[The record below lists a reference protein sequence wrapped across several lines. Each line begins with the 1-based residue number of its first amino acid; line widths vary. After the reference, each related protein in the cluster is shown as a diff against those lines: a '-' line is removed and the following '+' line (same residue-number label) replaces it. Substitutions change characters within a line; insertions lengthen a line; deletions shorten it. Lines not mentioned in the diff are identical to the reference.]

1 MDAAITPMMQKHYPV
16 LLKEI
21 ISIISP
27 QYGGTFIDCTFGQ
40 GGYTKKILEFD
51 KTRVI
56 ALDRD
61 PESKNIAS
69 KLEEEFEERFKFKNI
84 KFSQLNNLK
93 LKNENVK
100 GVIFDLGYSY
110 TQIKD
115 PNKGLSFDSVGKL
128 NMQLGLNSYS
138 AEEAINKL
146 DQKELEKIFKFFGD
160 EKEGK
165 YIARNIVK
173 ERVNKKIDTQGL
185 VKVIESSKR
194 RKNFRVN
201 NSTKTFQ
208 ALRIFVNKE
217 ISELIYGLI
226 NAAKIL
232 KKDGV
237 TLKANTIKADYIFE
251 NGENILK
258 KIIAEDKVV
267 LTKENTKA
275 TGQYMTYNL
284 NDKIAKISGTFQT
297 FSSPSGYVESTKN
310 IIFDDVNN
318 KAEAEGNVK
327 IILSNKTI
335 IYADNV
341 KANFEPTNKSLKK
354 AVAKG
359 NVIIENKAK
368 DRKSKADFGV
378 YDAND
383 EIIRLTGNVVI
394 INQKSK
400 LSGSKGITN
409 LRTGISNIVGDEKN
423 KKRVKGTFSPI
434 KKQKKGD

>member
-1 MDAAITPMMQKHYPV
+1 MPI
-16 LLKEI
+16 
-21 ISIISP
+21 
-27 QYGGTFIDCTFGQ
+27 
-40 GGYTKKILEFD
+40 KKIIVFVFILF
-51 KTRVI
+51 
-56 ALDRD
+56 
-61 PESKNIAS
+61 SS
-69 KLEEEFEERFKFKNI
+69 
-84 KFSQLNNLK
+84 FSQFVWAKTNN
-93 LKNENVK
+93 
-100 GVIFDLGYSY
+100 
-110 TQIKD
+110 
-115 PNKGLSFDSVGKL
+115 NKSELTV
-128 NMQLGLNSYS
+128 
-138 AEEAINKL
+138 EA
-146 DQKELEKIFKFFGD
+146 DESLEWF
-160 EKEGK
+160 EKEK
-165 YIARNIVK
+165 YY
-173 ERVNKKIDTQGL
+173 L
-185 VKVIESSKR
+185 
-194 RKNFRVN
+194 
-201 NSTKTFQ
+201 
-208 ALRIFVNKE
+208 
-217 ISELIYGLI
+217 
-226 NAAKIL
+226 AKGNVIL

-341 KANFEPTNKSLKK
+341 KANFEPTEKSLKN
-354 AVAKG
+354 ATAKG
-359 NVIIENKAK
+359 NVIIENQAK
-368 DRKSKADFGV
+368 DRKSKADLGV
-378 YDAND
+378 YNAND

-423 KKRVKGTFSPI
+423 KKRVKGTFSTT
-434 KKQKKGD
+434 KKRKKGD